1 MKYVKCLYSTEE
13 LFKQLNI
20 YSAPVH
26 RVTHNVMYKIFS
38 RENCNEDEFWIICDD
53 GTKGRFGISQAKNGI
68 IDQGTIYFVDATQEL
83 REEKLNTLGI

>member
-26 RVTHNVMYKIFS
+26 RVTHDVIYEIFS
-38 RENCNEDEFWIICDD
+38 LANCEENEFWIVCDD
-53 GTKGRFGISQAKNGI
+53 SSKGRFRLNKTEE
-68 IDQGTIYFVDATQEL
+68 DVYFVDATQEL
-83 REEKLNTLGI
+83 REEKLESLGI

>member
-26 RVTHNVMYKIFS
+26 RVTHDVIYEIFS
-38 RENCNEDEFWIICDD
+38 LANCEEDEFWIVCDD
-53 GTKGRFGISQAKNGI
+53 SSKGRFRLNKKEE
-68 IDQGTIYFVDATQEL
+68 DVYFVDATQEL
-83 REEKLNTLGI
+83 REEKLKSLGI

>member
-26 RVTHNVMYKIFS
+26 RVTHDVIYEIFS
-38 RENCNEDEFWIICDD
+38 LANCEENEFWIVCDD
-53 GTKGRFGISQAKNGI
+53 SSKGRFRLNKTEE
-68 IDQGTIYFVDATQEL
+68 DVYFVDATQEL
-83 REEKLNTLGI
+83 REEKLKKLGI

>member
-26 RVTHNVMYKIFS
+26 RVTHDVIYEIFS
-38 RENCNEDEFWIICDD
+38 LANCEENEFWIVCDD
-53 GTKGRFGISQAKNGI
+53 SSKGRFRLNKTEE
-68 IDQGTIYFVDATQEL
+68 DVYFVDATQEL

>member
-26 RVTHNVMYKIFS
+26 RVTHDVIYEIFS
-38 RENCNEDEFWIICDD
+38 LANCEENEFWIELMSKKIC
-53 GTKGRFGISQAKNGI
+53 FI
-68 IDQGTIYFVDATQEL
+68 IY
-83 REEKLNTLGI
+83 

>member
-26 RVTHNVMYKIFS
+26 RVTHDVIYEVFS
-38 RENCNEDEFWIICDD
+38 LANCEENEFWIVCDD
-53 GTKGRFGISQAKNGI
+53 SSKGRFRLNKTEE
-68 IDQGTIYFVDATQEL
+68 DVYFVDATQEL

>member
-26 RVTHNVMYKIFS
+26 RVTHDVIYEVFS
-38 RENCNEDEFWIICDD
+38 LANCEENEFWIVCDD
-53 GTKGRFGISQAKNGI
+53 SSKGRFRLNKTEE
-68 IDQGTIYFVDATQEL
+68 DVYFVDATQEL
-83 REEKLNTLGI
+83 REEKLESLGI

>member
-26 RVTHNVMYKIFS
+26 RVTHDVIYEIFS
-38 RENCNEDEFWIICDD
+38 LANCEENEFWIVCDD
-53 GTKGRFGISQAKNGI
+53 SSKGRFRLNKTEE
-68 IDQGTIYFVDATQEL
+68 DVYFVDATQEL
-83 REEKLNTLGI
+83 REEKLNQLGI

>member
-26 RVTHNVMYKIFS
+26 RVTHDVIYEVFS
-38 RENCNEDEFWIICDD
+38 RENCNEHQFWIICDD
-53 GTKGRFGISQAKNGI
+53 GTKGKFGISQRTSPCS
-68 IDQGTIYFVDATQEL
+68 QGTIYFVDATQEL
-83 REEKLNTLGI
+83 REEKLNLLGI